1 MEQKKS
7 AKASLETTRTTGFLL
22 GLVVA
27 LSALFVAFQWTS
39 DESDYDI
46 DEALLDEMAEELLV
60 NPWEKEPELLPVPEL
75 VVQPVVPEQ
84 IKVVETLPELPAE
97 AEPPL
102 LSQTTIDV
110 ESFVP
115 DEPEPLPQE
124 PTAKED
130 EPLDVR
136 IVEQLPEFPGGMTAF
151 VQWLTRNLKY
161 PEAARSQKL
170 QGRVVLSFI
179 VNKDGSI
186 SQLKVAQSVNP
197 LLDREVLRVVRLMP
211 NWKPGIQNNEPCRT
225 MIAVPIVFKL

>member
-39 DESDYDI
+39 SDFDDDSEES
-46 DEALLDEMAEELLV
+46 LLEELAEEIFLDQ
-60 NPWEKEPELLPVPEL
+60 WEDKDDLFALPEL
-75 VVQPVVPEQ
+75 VVQPIVPEQ
-84 IKVVETLPELPAE
+84 IKVVETVSELPEE
-97 AEPPL
+97 SSQPL
-102 LSQTTIDV
+102 LAQTTIDV
-110 ESFVP
+110 EDFEP
-115 DEPEPLPQE
+115 DEPAPPSQE
-124 PTAKED
+124 SAKE
-130 EPLDVR
+130 EEVLSVR

-151 VQWLTRNLKY
+151 IQWLTKNLKY
-161 PEAARSQKL
+161 PEAARNQKL

-186 SQLKVAQSVNP
+186 SQTEVVQAVNP
-197 LLDREVLRVVRLMP
+197 LLDREALRVINMMP
-211 NWKPGIQNNEPCRT
+211 RWKPGIQNNEPCRT

>member
-1 MEQKKS
+1 M
-7 AKASLETTRTTGFLL
+7 ETTRTTGFLL

-27 LSALFVAFQWTS
+27 LSVLFVAFQWTS

-46 DEALLDEMAEELLV
+46 DEDFLDEMAEELVV
-60 NPWEKEPELLPVPEL
+60 NQWENEPELLPVPEL

-84 IKVVETLPELPAE
+84 IKVVEKLPELPDNV
-97 AEPPL
+97 EPPL
-102 LSQTTIDV
+102 LAQTAIEV
-110 ESFVP
+110 EKFVP

-124 PTAKED
+124 PSAADD
-130 EPLDVR
+130 EPLSVR

-179 VNKDGSI
+179 VNKDGSV
-186 SQLKVAQSVNP
+186 SQVKVARSVNP
-197 LLDREVLRVVRLMP
+197 LLDREALRVIRMMP
-211 NWKPGIQNNEPCRT
+211 PWKPGIQNNEPCRT
-225 MIAVPIVFKL
+225 MIAVPIVFQL